1 MCENEGEGGGV
12 LVTTTFSTVH
22 TSATVE
28 VQIKA
33 NGKRYIF
40 NALYWLLV
48 STRFSKKAAAHTFR
62 IANLKISLI
71 LVIQEKHSSI
81 SIQKRDLSR
90 LFV

>member
-28 VQIKA
+28 VQSKA

-40 NALYWLLV
+40 NALY
-48 STRFSKKAAAHTFR
+48 
-62 IANLKISLI
+62 
-71 LVIQEKHSSI
+71 
-81 SIQKRDLSR
+81 
-90 LFV
+90 